1 MFIEAFLDSVLDFNS
16 EADEEEEED
25 EDEDDDDDDDADC
38 AGVARAVFGSVSLSP
53 SSISE

>member
-16 EADEEEEED
+16 EADEEEEEEED
-25 EDEDDDDDDDADC
+25 EDEDDDDDADC